1 MALLQTDFSFDL
13 CQDNLIPFLSS
24 QQILS
29 QILREMIIDRALSQ
43 IEYKPG
49 DIANLS
55 EDASQASRMI
65 AQYKMQQFQLENWG
79 NQLEQYFL
87 QRKRTLDQVVYSI
100 IRTPNPGLTQELY
113 FQAKE
118 QESSFADLARN
129 HSQGPEALTN
139 GIVGPVAVMTLPPQ
153 IIQKLVGLQP
163 GGISTPINFQD
174 QWMFVKLESW
184 LPAQFSDRTKQ
195 VLLNELFE
203 TWLRE
208 QIAQQLPQV
217 AQSQRFNSGS

>member
-1 MALLQTDFSFDL
+1 MTLLTDFNFDL

-24 QQILS
+24 QPILS
-29 QILREMIIDRALSQ
+29 QILREMIIDRALNQ
-43 IEYKPG
+43 IEYNPG
-49 DIANLS
+49 DVANLPK
-55 EDASQASRMI
+55 DASQAAKMI
-65 AQYKMQQFQLENWG
+65 AQYKMQRFQLENWG

-118 QESSFADLARN
+118 QESSFADLARK

-163 GGISTPINFQD
+163 GGISTPINFQG

-208 QIAQQLPQV
+208 QIAQQLPQDCTIPKI
-217 AQSQRFNSGS
+217 

>member
-1 MALLQTDFSFDL
+1 MALLQTDFNFDL
-13 CQDNLIPFLSS
+13 YQDNLIPFLSS

-49 DIANLS
+49 DIANLP
-55 EDASQASRMI
+55 EDASQTTRII
-65 AQYKMQQFQLENWG
+65 AQYKMQQFQLKNWG
-79 NQLEQYFL
+79 HQLEQYFL
-87 QRKRTLDQVVYSI
+87 QRKRTLDQLVYSI

-174 QWMFVKLESW
+174 QWMFMKLESW

-203 TWLRE
+203 TWLQE
-208 QIAQQLPQV
+208 QIVHQLPRV

>member
-1 MALLQTDFSFDL
+1 MALLQTDFNFDL

-24 QQILS
+24 QQILA

-43 IEYKPG
+43 IDYNPG
-49 DIANLS
+49 DITDLP
-55 EDASQASRMI
+55 EDASQASRVI
-65 AQYKMQQFQLENWG
+65 TQYKMQQFQQQHWG

-87 QRKRTLDQVVYSI
+87 QRKRTLDQVVYSMV
-100 IRTPNPGLTQELY
+100 RTPSAGLTQELY

-118 QESSFADLARN
+118 QESSFADLARQ

-139 GIVGPVAVMTLPPQ
+139 GIIGPVAVMTLPPQ

-163 GGISTPINFQD
+163 GGISTPINFQN
-174 QWMFVKLESW
+174 QWMFFKLESW
-184 LPAQFSDRTKQ
+184 LPAQFTDRTKQ

-203 TWLRE
+203 TWLRD